1 MTSSRFGN
9 LWSRGDRRAVV
20 GRGQRR
26 RKAVAGLSSGESL
39 EPRSML
45 AVSAVYYDDFQSTN
59 PAGSS
64 GAAWTN
70 SNTEKGVLVLTL
82 DGTGGSGDD
91 VFMRVVNGNYVFATD
106 ANFTNPLSISTYGYA
121 APSDGPV
128 NPPGTG
134 GAVNPVPGS
143 PGSFSG
149 TIGTSI
155 PSTFAHSYT
164 LQVTDPTVV
173 AGSPPTI
180 TPGTSGVFT
189 SQFDTILVRTSG
201 LADGVDTPTF
211 TIVGGSQNVTKTLIV
226 DLTDDSGNPI
236 SGSAIT
242 VGAPVA
248 VAATTADGV
257 IGSFFGTIAADAS
270 PSTGVTTPSRQA
282 GTVYLQSESIT
293 LNAAVTS
300 QNSLSLLS
308 GIGAS
313 STSGSVA
320 GIVVNAAV
328 IAPGSVSVDALGT
341 GFSVNAGGSISNG
354 FNAATKVF
362 APSASLTLQLQDA
375 NAEIAGNVAATQQ
388 SYFVQA
394 SAGAPA
400 DSTERVITT
409 RSTSTG
415 IQSGLISGDQLVV
428 YLASKAGPAAARDGT
443 FDIQSNVNTVRI
455 TSAATTVA
463 DALDYD
469 ITLANKQSLTLDTVM
484 ASKGDISFS
493 AITGNA
499 DTIRLLAAIDTLGS
513 FSLAS
518 GGDLTVDSSITSAAN
533 VSLSSTSKS
542 VTTAAAITTR
552 EASTKLGQ
560 VTIVAKT
567 DVTIGSLVKAEHDG
581 IAITAGGKILSDT
594 NVASEVT
601 SRISG
606 TSATLTAV
614 TGIDL
619 GTNIGSLDAKVTGVG
634 AITISD
640 NRDDGTQLSATSV
653 TTVDGSITLESVQNI
668 DLVKVIAGGTGDI
681 AVTSSAG
688 NIDLASVVADN
699 NAVSLT
705 AAEFDTDLA
714 GWLAGTATVL
724 HAGFITGIAPT
735 ATEIAWTGAN
745 VVTDAADPTTSNIN
759 LYRNIPTISA
769 HRLVTGDIEFTADGG
784 VTLKSVVTADGSV
797 TVTSTYGDITAQSA
811 VARQGDT
818 VAAANV
824 TLSANGDVRLGSVV
838 AEVGFVDVTAGQGIA
853 DDGDA
858 ATTGIVSDAVTLRAA
873 ANGVSS
879 DIGSAAANG
888 RVNVASPTIGGT
900 VSLIVERASADG
912 AVDAGS
918 VFIGSTSAVALTAAA
933 VSLVDVQAT
942 GAISDVNVL
951 SAVVSDTAGQIVV
964 ESGRNLTVGTA
975 EVAEGVF
982 DTLSKISLTASN
994 GSILNADPADPAQ
1007 TSLLSYALSL
1017 KARTFDGTFDAASLD
1032 AISRFSATATAT
1044 GGTAIFAFDRDTD
1057 LTLDGV
1063 VTKSGNIRIA
1073 NNGTGDLLIGATGI
1087 TAGGTGA
1094 VNLSASGG
1102 GIGKPVDPAELP
1114 GTIAGSTVT
1123 LSASDD
1129 ITALTKASQLA
1140 AASTAGVIDIQQTGD
1155 VKLGDIKTTAAGA
1168 TVTLSVTGSILPGA
1182 GTVTTGTAVISATT
1196 GMSLKTDVDTLSA
1209 TAASGNLT
1217 VTEANGLSVGQNGIQ
1232 APGGTATIILT
1243 KGTLN
1248 GGGQPI
1254 SGKAVVIQLLEANNS
1269 INVQTSASS
1278 IAASTAL
1285 GDITIINDKSFSVGS
1300 AGVVAGNGVSN
1311 VSLQSTNGK
1320 ITGGTG
1326 TGTIKATELTLSAA
1340 TGIVTNTNV
1349 ATITSATTATGD
1361 ISLTQSGQGVALA
1374 SIVSSNGSVTVSNDD
1389 DIVVTKVR
1397 ALGAG
1402 RNVTITASGVN
1413 KSIAISPDSI
1423 VAEGDKATLSA
1434 TGGID
1439 GKSAGTEP
1447 DITAGQVFLGAS
1459 SGDVT
1464 ATLKTDRV
1472 EASAQGTDP
1481 VTGKASNLDIT
1492 LLGTR
1497 PVFLDP
1503 STGSTLSASGDVSL
1517 TALNSDDP
1525 TVGVDIIV
1533 VENPSSDAG
1542 NVALNTLGQVTF
1554 AVTQTQFDGPGT
1566 LTQALLDASTVNN
1579 NLDGTVGVAFATTI
1593 ARPIALTDTIPLD
1606 ATVTLDGT
1614 RRINTT
1620 TGTYAM
1626 GRPIDID
1633 GSALAANSSGF
1644 QLLAKADNSII
1655 RGFAFYGF
1663 SKTGGVAVEVAGDD
1677 DDAVE
1682 NASITGNL
1690 FGISATGRV
1699 SANKVGISATNAT
1712 KLTIGGTTP
1721 GTGNTVVKSTDAGI
1735 RLGEGVEAAVVTGNF
1750 IGTNA
1755 TRTNL
1760 GNAVGIVVSG
1770 AGAGNVIG
1778 GSAAGT
1784 RNLVAF
1790 NGTGISVIDTDA
1802 TGGDATDI
1810 RGNEVLL
1817 NGTGIL
1823 VNGDA
1828 GSHNVVVA
1836 ANTVTRN
1843 TLDGIKVNGA
1853 SSDVRIGSAS
1863 SAAAADMTDR
1873 NYVGTTASNSLGL
1886 GNARNGIVVSS
1897 SGTGIEVRN
1906 NIVLGNGTANAAG
1919 DNNGIKLSGSDAGTV
1934 VARNTLNANR
1944 GAGLFA
1950 TASAGGK
1957 LTGNAITS
1965 NYASGVL
1972 VSDGANITVGSL
1984 ASETDDA
1991 TIRANAN
1998 TINSNLRYGVEV
2010 LGESGARAAAFA
2022 QIVGNSM
2029 ASNRL
2034 GGIANAAL
2042 TAPVITSTTFS
2053 RANGTLTVRFSNL
2066 VSGQVVNVYAGTA
2079 QGRTYLGRF
2088 VATGTTGTFTMTR
2101 AQQVTA
2107 GVSAQVFAGAVI
2119 TGTRSSTG
2127 ANGQTSP
2134 LARGVSATR
2143 T

>member
-1 MTSSRFGN
+1 
-9 LWSRGDRRAVV
+9 
-20 GRGQRR
+20 
-26 RKAVAGLSSGESL
+26 
-39 EPRSML
+39 ML

-59 PAGSS
+59 PGGTS
-64 GAAWTN
+64 GATWTN

-106 ANFTNPLSISTYGYA
+106 ANFTNPLSISTYGYS
-121 APSDGPV
+121 APSQGPV

-155 PSTFAHSYT
+155 ASTFAHSYT
-164 LQVTDPTVV
+164 LQLTDPTVV
-173 AGSPPTI
+173 AGTPPTT
-180 TPGTSGVFT
+180 TPGTSGVLT

-226 DLTDDSGNPI
+226 DLTDDAGNPI

-248 VAATTADGV
+248 VAASTADGV
-257 IGSFFGTIAADAS
+257 IGSFFGTISADAS
-270 PSTGVTTPSRQA
+270 PSTGVTTPIRQA

-300 QNSLSLLS
+300 QNTLSLLS

-313 STSGSVA
+313 SSTLLGGVA
-320 GIVVNAAV
+320 GIVINAAV

-341 GFSVNAGGSISNG
+341 GFTVNAGGSISNG
-354 FNAATKVF
+354 YNAATKVY
-362 APSASLTLQLQDA
+362 APSAGLTLQLQDA
-375 NAEIAGNVAATQQ
+375 NAVIAGNVAATQQ

-394 SAGAPA
+394 TAGTPT

-409 RSTSTG
+409 RSASTG
-415 IQSGLISGDQLVV
+415 IQSGLIAGDQLVV

-443 FDIQSNVNTVRI
+443 FDIQSKVNTVRI

-469 ITLANKQSLTLDTVM
+469 ITVANKQSLTLDTVM

-493 AITGNA
+493 ATTANT
-499 DTIRLLAAIDTLGS
+499 DTISLLAAIDTLGS

-518 GGDLTVDSSITSAAN
+518 GGDLMVDSSITSAAN
-533 VSLSSTSKS
+533 VSLSSTSRS

-560 VTIVAKT
+560 VAIVAKT
-567 DVTIGSLVKAEHDG
+567 DVTIGSLVNAEYDG
-581 IAITAGGKILSDT
+581 ITITAGGKILSDT
-594 NVASEVT
+594 NVANAAT

-606 TSATLTAV
+606 TSATLVAG

-619 GTNIGSLDAKVTGVG
+619 GTNISSLTAKVTGAG
-634 AITISD
+634 GITISD
-640 NRDDGTQLSATSV
+640 NRNDGTQFSATSV
-653 TTVDGSITLESVQNI
+653 TTADGTITLESVQNV

-681 AVTSSAG
+681 AVTSTAG
-688 NIDLASVVADN
+688 NIDLATVVADN

-724 HAGFITGIAPT
+724 HAGYITGIAPT
-735 ATEIAWTGAN
+735 ATEIAWTAAN
-745 VVTDAADPTTSNIN
+745 VVTDAADPTTSNTD
-759 LYRNIPTISA
+759 LYRYIPTISA
-769 HRLVTGDIEFTADGG
+769 HRLVTGDIEFTADSG

-797 TVTSTYGDITAQSA
+797 TVTSTYGDIIAQG
-811 VARQGDT
+811 VNARQGDT
-818 VAAANV
+818 VAAANA
-824 TLSANGDVRLGSVV
+824 TLSANGDVTLGSVV
-838 AEVGFVDVTAGQGIA
+838 AADGFVDVTAGQGIA

-858 ATTGIVSDAVTLRAA
+858 ATTGIVSDTVTLRAA

-888 RVNVASPTIGGT
+888 RVTVASPTIGGT

-912 AVDAGS
+912 AVDPGS

-942 GAISDVNVL
+942 GAISDINVL
-951 SAVVSDTAGQIVV
+951 SVNVSDADGQIVAT
-964 ESGRNLTVGTA
+964 SGRNLTVGTA
-975 EVAEGVF
+975 EVAAGVF
-982 DTLSKISLTASN
+982 STLSRIALTASN
-994 GSILNADPADPAQ
+994 GSIQNADPADPAQ
-1007 TSLLSYALSL
+1007 TSLLAYGLSL
-1017 KARTFDGTFDAASLD
+1017 TARTFDGTFDAASLD

-1044 GGTAIFAFDRDTD
+1044 GGTAIFTFDRNTD

-1073 NNGTGDLLIGATGI
+1073 NNGTGDLLIGTTGI

-1094 VNLSASGG
+1094 VSLSASGG
-1102 GIGKPVDPAELP
+1102 GIGKPADPAELP
-1114 GTIAGSTVT
+1114 GTITGSTVT

-1140 AASTAGVIDIQQTGD
+1140 ADSTAGVIDIQHTGD
-1155 VKLGDIKTTAAGA
+1155 VKLGDIKTTAAGS
-1168 TVTLSVTGSILPGA
+1168 TVTLAVTGSILPGA
-1182 GTVTTGTAVISATT
+1182 GTITTGTAVISATT

-1209 TAASGNLT
+1209 NAASGNLT
-1217 VTEANGLSVGQNGIQ
+1217 VTEANGLSVGQTAIQ
-1232 APGGTATIILT
+1232 APGGTATITLT

-1254 SGKAVVIQLLEANNS
+1254 SANAVVIQLLEANNS

-1285 GDITIINDKSFSVGS
+1285 GDITIVNDKSFSVGS
-1300 AGVVAGNGVSN
+1300 AGVVAGSGVSN

-1326 TGTIKATELTLSAA
+1326 TGTIKASELTIAAA
-1340 TGIVTNTNV
+1340 TGIATSTNV
-1349 ATITSATTATGD
+1349 ATITSATSTTGD

-1374 SIVSSNGSVTVSNDD
+1374 SIVASNGSVTVSNDD
-1389 DIVVTKVR
+1389 DIVVTSVQ
-1397 ALGAG
+1397 ASGAG

-1413 KSIAISPDSI
+1413 KSIAIGENSI
-1423 VAEGDKATLSA
+1423 VAEGDKVTLSA

-1439 GKSAGTEP
+1439 GTSAGTEP

-1459 SGDVT
+1459 GDIT
-1464 ATLKTDRV
+1464 TTLMTDRV
-1472 EASAQGTDP
+1472 TASALGTDP
-1481 VTGKASNLDIT
+1481 GTGKASNLDIT

-1497 PVFLDP
+1497 PVFLGT

-1533 VENPSSDAG
+1533 VENPTSDAG

-1554 AVTQTQFDGPGT
+1554 AVTQTKFIGPGT
-1566 LTQALLDASTVNN
+1566 LTQALLDASGVVN

-1593 ARPIALTDTIPLD
+1593 ASPIALTATIPLD
-1606 ATVTLDGT
+1606 ATITLDGT
-1614 RRINTT
+1614 RRLNTT
-1620 TGTYAM
+1620 TGTYAI
-1626 GRPIDID
+1626 GRAIDID
-1633 GSALAANSSGF
+1633 GSGLAANSSGF
-1644 QLLAKADNSII
+1644 QLLATADNSII

-1663 SKTGGVAVEVAGDD
+1663 SKAGGVAVEVAGDEGD
-1677 DDAVE
+1677 MVE

-1690 FGISATGRV
+1690 FGISATGRA

-1712 KLTIGGTTP
+1712 GLSLV
-1721 GTGNTVVKSTDAGI
+1721 GNTVVRSTDAGI
-1735 RLGEGVEAAVVTGNF
+1735 RLGAGVGAAVVTGNF

-1760 GNAVGIVVSG
+1760 GNAVGIDVSG
-1770 AGAGNVIG
+1770 ADAGNVIG
-1778 GSAAGT
+1778 GVSVGEG
-1784 RNLVAF
+1784 NLVAF
-1790 NGTGISVIDTDA
+1790 NGTGIRVIDTDA
-1802 TGGDATDI
+1802 HGGDATDI

-1843 TLDGIKVNGA
+1843 TLDGIKVNGE

-1863 SAAAADMTDR
+1863 SDAATDMTDR
-1873 NYVGTTASNSLGL
+1873 NYVGTTASNALGL

-1897 SGTGIEVRN
+1897 LGTGIEVRN
-1906 NIVLGNGTANAAG
+1906 NIVIGNGTASVVG
-1919 DNNGIKLSGSDAGTV
+1919 DNNGIKLSGTDAGTV
-1934 VARNTLNANR
+1934 VARNTINANR

-1950 TASAGGK
+1950 TAYAGGT
-1957 LTGNAITS
+1957 LSANAITS

-1984 ASETDDA
+1984 ASETDNA
-1991 TIRANAN
+1991 TIRASAN

-2010 LGESGARAAAFA
+2010 LGELGARAAAFA

-2034 GGIANAAL
+2034 GGIVNAAL
-2042 TAPVITSTTFS
+2042 TAPVITSATFS

-2066 VSGQVVNVYAGTA
+2066 VSGQVVNVYTGTA

-2101 AQQVTA
+2101 AQQVAA

-2119 TGTRSSTG
+2119 TGTRSSTD

-2134 LARGVSATR
+2134 LSRGASASR
-2143 T
+2143 I

>member
-1 MTSSRFGN
+1 
-9 LWSRGDRRAVV
+9 
-20 GRGQRR
+20 
-26 RKAVAGLSSGESL
+26 
-39 EPRSML
+39 ML

-59 PAGSS
+59 PAGAS

-91 VFMRVVNGNYVFATD
+91 VFMRVVNGNYLFATD
-106 ANFTNPLSISTYGYA
+106 ANFSNPLSISTYGYT
-121 APSDGPV
+121 APSQGPV
-128 NPPGTG
+128 NPPSTGTPI
-134 GAVNPVPGS
+134 NPVPGS

-155 PSTFAHSYT
+155 ASTFAHSYT

-173 AGSPPTI
+173 AGTPPTT
-180 TPGTSGVFT
+180 TPGTSGAFT

-211 TIVGGSQNVTKTLIV
+211 TIVGGSQNVAKTLIV

-248 VAATTADGV
+248 VAASTADGV
-257 IGSFFGTIAADAS
+257 IGSFFGTIATDAF
-270 PSTGVTTPSRQA
+270 PSTGVTTPIRQA
-282 GTVYLQSESIT
+282 GTVYLRSESIT

-300 QNSLSLLS
+300 QNTLSLVS

-313 STSGSVA
+313 SITLLGGLA
-320 GIVVNAAV
+320 GIIVNAAV
-328 IAPGSVSVDALGT
+328 IAPGSVSVDAFGT

-354 FNAATKVF
+354 FNAATKAY
-362 APSASLTLQLQDA
+362 APSAGLTLQLQDA
-375 NAEIAGNVAATQQ
+375 NAVIAGNVAATQQ

-394 SAGAPA
+394 TAGTPT

-409 RSTSTG
+409 RSASTG

-443 FDIQSNVNTVRI
+443 FDIQSKVNTVRI

-499 DTIRLLAAIDTLGS
+499 DTISLLAAIDTLGS

-518 GGDLTVDSSITSAAN
+518 AGDLTVDSSITSAAN
-533 VSLSSTSKS
+533 VSLSSTSRS

-560 VTIVAKT
+560 VTITAKT
-567 DVTIGSLVKAEHDG
+567 DVTIGSLVNAEYDG

-594 NVASEVT
+594 NVASAAT

-606 TSATLTAV
+606 TSATLVAG
-614 TGIDL
+614 TGINL
-619 GTNIGSLDAKVTGVG
+619 GTNIGSLTAKVTGAG

-640 NRDDGTQLSATSV
+640 NRDDGTQFSATSV
-653 TTVDGSITLESVQNI
+653 TTADGTITLESVQDM

-681 AVTSSAG
+681 AVTSTAG
-688 NIDLASVVADN
+688 NIELATVVADN

-724 HAGFITGIAPT
+724 HAGSITGIAPT
-735 ATEIAWTGAN
+735 ATEIAWTAAD
-745 VVTDAADPTTSNIN
+745 VVTDAADPTTSDTD

-769 HRLVTGDIEFTADGG
+769 HRLVAGDIEFTADSG

-797 TVTSTYGDITAQSA
+797 TVTSTYGDIIAQS
-811 VARQGDT
+811 VNARQGDT
-818 VAAANV
+818 VAAANA
-824 TLSANGDVRLGSVV
+824 TLSANGEVTLGSVI
-838 AEVGFVDVTAGQGIA
+838 AADGFVDVTAGQGIA

-858 ATTGIVSDAVTLRAA
+858 ATTSIVSDTITLRAA

-888 RVNVASPTIGGT
+888 RVTIASPTIGGT

-912 AVDAGS
+912 AVDPGS
-918 VFIGSTSAVALTAAA
+918 VFIGVSSALDIIAAA

-951 SAVVSDTAGQIVV
+951 SVVVSDTAGQIVV
-964 ESGRNLTVGTA
+964 ESGRNLMVGNA

-982 DTLSKISLTASN
+982 SRLSKISLTASN
-994 GSILNADPADPAQ
+994 GSIQNADPTDPTR
-1007 TSLLSYALSL
+1007 TSLLAYGLSL
-1017 KARTFDGTFDAASLD
+1017 TSRSFDGTFDAASLD
-1032 AISRFSATATAT
+1032 AISRFSASATAT
-1044 GGTAIFAFDRDTD
+1044 GGTAIFTFDRDTD

-1063 VTKSGNIRIA
+1063 VTKSGNIRIG
-1073 NNGTGDLLIGATGI
+1073 NDGTGDLLIGVNGI

-1094 VNLSASGG
+1094 VSLTAAG
-1102 GIGKPVDPAELP
+1102 GIGGPADPAELP
-1114 GTIAGSTVT
+1114 GTIAGSSVT

-1129 ITALTKASQLA
+1129 ITALTKGGLLA
-1140 AASTAGVIDIQQTGD
+1140 AASTSGAIDIQQTGD
-1155 VKLGDIKTTAAGA
+1155 VRLGDIKTTAAGS
-1168 TVTLSVTGSILPGA
+1168 TVALDVTGSILAGA
-1182 GTVTTGTAVISATT
+1182 GTITTGTAVISATT
-1196 GMSLKTDVDTLSA
+1196 GMSLKTDVNTLSA
-1209 TAASGNLT
+1209 TAANGSLT
-1217 VTEANGLSVGQNGIQ
+1217 VTEANGLSVGQTGIQ

-1248 GGGQPI
+1248 GGARPI
-1254 SGKAVVIQLLEANNS
+1254 SGNAVVIQLLEANNS
-1269 INVQTSASS
+1269 INVQTSAGS
-1278 IAASTAL
+1278 ISASTAL
-1285 GDITIINDKSFSVGS
+1285 GDITIVNDKSFSVGS

-1311 VSLQSTNGK
+1311 ASLQSTNGK
-1320 ITGGTG
+1320 ITGGKG
-1326 TGTIKATELTLSAA
+1326 TGTIKATELTIAAA
-1340 TGIVTNTNV
+1340 TGIATSTNV
-1349 ATITSATTATGD
+1349 ATVTSATSTTGD
-1361 ISLTQSGQGVALA
+1361 ISLTQSGQGVTLA
-1374 SIVSSNGSVTVSNDD
+1374 SIEASNGSVTVSNDD
-1389 DIVVTKVR
+1389 DIVVTSVR
-1397 ALGAG
+1397 ASAAG

-1413 KSIAISPDSI
+1413 KSITIGENSI
-1423 VAEGDKATLSA
+1423 VAEGDQVTLSA

-1439 GKSAGTEP
+1439 GTPAEMEPEIP
-1447 DITAGQVFLGAS
+1447 DITAGQVFLAA
-1459 SGDVT
+1459 SGDITAALMTNRVT
-1464 ATLKTDRV
+1464 A
-1472 EASAQGTDP
+1472 SALGTDP
-1481 VTGKASNLDIT
+1481 GTGFASNLDIT

-1497 PVFLDP
+1497 PVFLGT
-1503 STGSTLSASGDVSL
+1503 STGSALSASGDVSL

-1533 VENPSSDAG
+1533 VENPTSDAG
-1542 NVALNTLGQVTF
+1542 NVALNTFGQVTY
-1554 AVTQTQFDGPGT
+1554 AVTETKFFGPGT
-1566 LTQALLDASTVNN
+1566 LTQALIDASTVVN
-1579 NLDGTVGVAFATTI
+1579 NLEGTVGVAFATTI
-1593 ARPIALTDTIPLD
+1593 ASPIALTATIPLD

-1614 RRINTT
+1614 RRLNTT
-1620 TGTYAM
+1620 TGTYSI

-1633 GSALAANSSGF
+1633 GSGLAANNSGF
-1644 QLLAKADNSII
+1644 QILATADNSII

-1663 SKTGGVAVEVAGDD
+1663 SKTGGVAVEVAGDEGD
-1677 DDAVE
+1677 MVE

-1690 FGISATGRV
+1690 FGISSTGRA
-1699 SANKVGISATNAT
+1699 SANTVGISATNAT
-1712 KLTIGGTTP
+1712 VLSLV
-1721 GTGNTVVKSTDAGI
+1721 GNTVVRSTDAGI
-1735 RLGEGVEAAVVTGNF
+1735 RLGAGVGAAVVTGNY

-1755 TRTNL
+1755 TRTNF
-1760 GNAVGIVVSG
+1760 GNAVGIDVSG
-1770 AGAGNVIG
+1770 ADAGNVIG
-1778 GSAAGT
+1778 GASVGEG
-1784 RNLVAF
+1784 NLVAF
-1790 NGTGISVIDTDA
+1790 NGIGIRVIDTDA
-1802 TGGDATDI
+1802 TGGDATEL

-1823 VNGDA
+1823 VNGDV

-1843 TLDGIKVNGA
+1843 TLDGIRVNGA
-1853 SSDVRIGSAS
+1853 SGDVRIGSAS
-1863 SAAAADMTDR
+1863 SAASTDMTDS
-1873 NYVGTTASNSLGL
+1873 NYIGTTVSNTLGL

-1897 SGTGIEVRN
+1897 SGTGIEVRR
-1906 NIVLGNGTANAAG
+1906 NIVLGNGTAKVAG
-1919 DNNGIKLSGSDAGTV
+1919 ENNGIKLSGTDTGTLV
-1934 VARNTLNANR
+1934 DRNTLNANR

-1950 TASAGGK
+1950 TAYAGGT
-1957 LTGNAITS
+1957 LTANAIAS

-1972 VSDGANITVGSL
+1972 ASDGATITVGSL
-1984 ASETDDA
+1984 ASEGDNA

-1998 TINSNLRYGVEV
+1998 TINSNVRYGVEV
-2010 LGESGARAAAFA
+2010 LGAAGARAAAFA

-2034 GGIANAAL
+2034 GGIVNAAL
-2042 TAPVITSTTFS
+2042 TAPVITSATFARVS
-2053 RANGTLTVRFSNL
+2053 GMLTVRFRNL
-2066 VSGQVVNVYAGTA
+2066 VRGQVVDVYTGTA

-2088 VATGTTGTFTMTR
+2088 VATGKTGTFTMKR
-2101 AQQVTA
+2101 AQQVAA
-2107 GVSAQVFAGAVI
+2107 GVSGQVFAGAVL
-2119 TGTRSSTG
+2119 TATQSTTD
-2127 ANGQTSP
+2127 ADGQTSR
-2134 LARGVSATR
+2134 LAVGFAARAV
-2143 T
+2143 